1 MANNKIIKK
10 EKEYI
15 YKYDLIDFTK
25 YDSYFD
31 LNVRMKGDNVY
42 KNYDILDYTYEN
54 NKASCKMKGTEIYDV
69 SIEFDNKD
77 NIKKTYCTCPYCK
90 KGNNCK
96 HLYALLIKSKLES
109 NFDKL
114 INIRQKVYEE
124 CLNVFNS
131 CYNYFKENVSKY
143 SKDDIEDINKFL
155 LYYQEK
161 RIPRIKTIMSHEL
174 NQTGYLMTIIEI
186 QEEKE
191 RIVNAFKEIKANE
204 KQVEY
209 QYDYEEKYNQP
220 KTMSYN
226 TVKKQ
231 KKKRPHRHVGLTL
244 FGALLSGFANGL
256 VEASSNKKS
265 YNKEMDYAMKELE
278 KGNPEPYVNLT
289 DYIDDKII
297 DAQYPIEQED
307 EDDYD

>member
-1 MANNKIIKK
+1 MSNNKFIQK

-15 YKYDLIDFTK
+15 KKYDLIDYTK

-31 LNVRMKGDNVY
+31 IRVRMKGDNVY
-42 KNYDILDYTYEN
+42 KNYDILGYTYEN

-77 NIKKTYCTCPYCK
+77 NIKKTNCTCPYCK

-96 HLYALLIKSKLES
+96 HIYALLIKSKLES
-109 NFDKL
+109 NFNKL
-114 INIRQKVYEE
+114 INIRNKVYDEY
-124 CLNVFNS
+124 LNVFNS

-161 RIPRIKTIMSHEL
+161 RIPRIKTIMSYEL
-174 NQTGYLMTIIEI
+174 NQTGYLNTIIEI

-191 RIVNAFKEIKANE
+191 RIVNAFKEIKTNE
-204 KQVEY
+204 
-209 QYDYEEKYNQP
+209 NQII
-220 KTMSYN
+220 N
-226 TVKKQ
+226 VLVKL
-231 KKKRPHRHVGLTL
+231 KKRKRHSQTGLTL
-244 FGALLSGFANGL
+244 LGALLSGFAGGL
-256 VEASSNKKS
+256 VEASSNKKA
-265 YNKEMDYAMKELE
+265 YNKEMDYAMRELE
-278 KGNPEPYVNLT
+278 HGNPEPYVNLT

>member
-1 MANNKIIKK
+1 MDNNKFIQKQ
-10 EKEYI
+10 KEYI
-15 YKYDLIDFTK
+15 KKYNLIDFTK
-25 YDSYFD
+25 YYSYFD
-31 LNVRMKGDNVY
+31 IRVRMKGDNVY
-42 KNYDILDYTYEN
+42 KSYDITDYTYEN
-54 NKASCKMKGTEIYDV
+54 NKASCKMKGTEVYDV
-69 SIEFDNKD
+69 FIEFDNKD
-77 NIKKTYCTCPYCK
+77 NIKKTYCTCHYCK

-114 INIRQKVYEE
+114 INIRNKVYDEY
-124 CLNVFNS
+124 LNEFNN
-131 CYNYFKENVSKY
+131 CYNYFKENISKY
-143 SKDDIEDINKFL
+143 TKDDIEDINTFL

-186 QEEKE
+186 KEEKE
-191 RIVNAFKEIKANE
+191 RIVNAFKEIKEHENQE
-204 KQVEY
+204 EY
-209 QYDYEEKYNQP
+209 QYNYDEYNQP

-231 KKKRPHRHVGLTL
+231 NKKRPYRHVGLTL
-244 FGALLSGFANGL
+244 FGALLSGFAGGL

-278 KGNPEPYVNLT
+278 QGNPEPYVNLT

>member
-1 MANNKIIKK
+1 MDNNKLIQKQ
-10 EKEYI
+10 KEYI
-15 YKYDLIDFTK
+15 KKYDLIDFTK
-25 YDSYFD
+25 YYSYFD
-31 LNVRMKGDNVY
+31 LRVRLKGDNVY
-42 KNYDILDYTYEN
+42 KYYDITDYTYEN

-77 NIKKTYCTCPYCK
+77 NIKKSNCTCPYCK

-96 HLYALLIKSKLES
+96 HIYALLIKSKLES
-109 NFDKL
+109 NFNKL
-114 INIRQKVYEE
+114 INIRNKVFDEY
-124 CLNVFNS
+124 LNVFNS

-143 SKDDIEDINKFL
+143 SKDDIEDINRFL
-155 LYYQEK
+155 SYYKEK
-161 RIPRIKTIMSHEL
+161 RIPRIKTIMTHNF
-174 NQTGYLMTIIEI
+174 NQYSYLMNIIEI

-191 RIVNAFKEIKANE
+191 RIVKSFKEIKAHEN
-204 KQVEY
+204 Q
-209 QYDYEEKYNQP
+209 EEYNQP
-220 KTMSYN
+220 KTISYN
-226 TVKKQ
+226 TKQ
-231 KKKRPHRHVGLTL
+231 KKKRPHSHVGLTL
-244 FGALLSGFANGL
+244 FGALLSGLASGL

>member
-1 MANNKIIKK
+1 MDNNKFIQKQ
-10 EKEYI
+10 KEYI
-15 YKYDLIDFTK
+15 KKYDLIDFTK

-31 LNVRMKGDNVY
+31 IRVRLKGDNVY
-42 KNYDILDYTYEN
+42 KSYDISDYTYEN

-109 NFDKL
+109 NYDKL
-114 INIRQKVYEE
+114 INIRNKVYDEY
-124 CLNVFNS
+124 LNVFNS
-131 CYNYFKENVSKY
+131 CYNYFKDNIKKY
-143 SKDDIEDINKFL
+143 SKEDIVDINFFL
-155 LYYQEK
+155 SYYQEK
-161 RIPRIKTIMSHEL
+161 RIPRIKTLMTHNF
-174 NQTGYLMTIIEI
+174 NQYSYLMNIIEI

-191 RIVNAFKEIKANE
+191 RIVKSFKEIKAHEN
-204 KQVEY
+204 QVEY
-209 QYDYEEKYNQP
+209 QYNYEEYNQP
-220 KTMSYN
+220 ETMSYN

-231 KKKRPHRHVGLTL
+231 KKKRPHSHVGLTL
-244 FGALLSGFANGL
+244 FGALLSGLANGL
-256 VEASSNKKS
+256 VEASNNKKT

-278 KGNPEPYVNLT
+278 LGNPEPYVNLT

-297 DAQYPIEQED
+297 EAQYPIEQED
-307 EDDYD
+307 EDDYN